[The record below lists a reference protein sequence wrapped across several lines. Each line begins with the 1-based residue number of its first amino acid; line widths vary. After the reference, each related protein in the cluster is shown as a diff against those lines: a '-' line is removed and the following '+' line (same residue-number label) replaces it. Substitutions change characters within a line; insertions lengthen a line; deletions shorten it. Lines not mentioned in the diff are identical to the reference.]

1 MLSIKCF
8 KITLL
13 LSFVCCFS
21 AFSQDFKS
29 DLKRLNAQ
37 IESDYKSKKLTEN
50 EYRKLKE
57 EQGIIQMTIEK
68 SNADGYMSPD
78 EKNKIHSKIIRSK
91 KRLAKYKNNR
101 EVY

>member
-1 MLSIKCF
+1 MLPTKCF

-13 LSFVCCFS
+13 LALICSFN

-29 DLKRLNAQ
+29 ELKKLNAQ

-78 EKNKIHSKIIRSK
+78 EKNKINSKIIRSR